1 MLRVFKIKL
10 EMIKFIIENIG
21 RIKCIGIRL

>member
-1 MLRVFKIKL
+1 MLRAFKIKL
-10 EMIKFIIENIG
+10 EMIKLIIENIG